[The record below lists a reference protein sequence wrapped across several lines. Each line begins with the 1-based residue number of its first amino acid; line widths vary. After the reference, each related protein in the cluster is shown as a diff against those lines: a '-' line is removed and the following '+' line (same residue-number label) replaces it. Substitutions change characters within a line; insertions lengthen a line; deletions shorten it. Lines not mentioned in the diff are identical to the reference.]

1 MIPLRRLARAV
12 VPFALSALA
21 ALAALQA
28 AAQPFDPAL
37 YAQLRWR
44 LIGPFRGG
52 RTVAAVG
59 VPGEPSVFYF
69 GANNGGVWKTTD
81 AGRTWKPI
89 FDGQP
94 TQSIGAIAVAPSDHR
109 VLYVGSGEGLQR
121 PDLSVGDGIYRSTDG
136 GATWRHM
143 GLDDAQQIPV
153 VRVDPKDPERVYAAV
168 LGHPYGPNALR
179 GIFRSTDGGA
189 HWEKVLYRDEDTGA
203 ADLALDPK
211 DPRTMYAD
219 LWAARQAPWEVG
231 ASFNGPGSGL
241 YKSTDGGTTWKPLG
255 GGLPTVAEG
264 LGRIG
269 LAVSPSRPERLYA
282 QVDADAAH
290 GGLYRSE
297 DAGATWKRVN
307 HENRIWGRGGDF
319 AEVEVDPENPDVV
332 YVCNTST
339 YRSTDGGATFTA
351 IKGAPGG
358 DDYHRLWIDPAN
370 PRTLFLG
377 SDQGATLSVNG
388 GETWSSWYN
397 QPTAQFYHVATDD
410 RFPYWVYGGQ
420 QESGSAGVASRG
432 NDGAITFRDWHPV
445 GAEEYGYIAPDP
457 LHPSLLYGGKISR
470 FDWSTG
476 QVQDVSPEPVRAGDV
491 RYVRT
496 LPVVFS
502 PADPH
507 VLYFAGSVLF
517 RTTDGGRSW
526 QRASPDL
533 TRPHP
538 GVPAVL
544 GVFAAGDPEHGNHR
558 GVIYAVAPSP
568 KDKDLLW
575 AGTDDGLIH
584 LTRDGGAHW
593 KDVTPPAL
601 DPWSKVSILEA
612 GHFDAGTAY
621 AAVNRFRLDDLRP
634 HVYRTHDFGATW
646 QEVVRGIPAN
656 EVVDAVREDPV
667 RRGLLYAGT
676 ERGVYVSW
684 NDGDDWQSLR
694 LNLPATSVRDLVV
707 HGDDL
712 VVGTHGRS
720 FWILDDAATLRQLSP
735 EVTGEA
741 AHLFKPPV
749 AYRLRRDL
757 NTDTPLP
764 PEEPAGE
771 NPPDGAILDFAL
783 GSLGSNT
790 AAVSGPVTLE
800 IHDAAGRLVRRYS
813 SADRPPP
820 IDATEFAIPTYWM
833 RPPQILPAGAG
844 VHRFVWDLR
853 YPPPEAPDR
862 DFPISAIVHDTPLEP
877 LGPFVLP
884 GEYRVTLT
892 AGGRTLEQPLSVR
905 MDPRVPVSAADLAAQ
920 LTLARDLVDAMA
932 RDAAAL
938 REVKALRERLA
949 REAQTSKA
957 AAELDA
963 RLAALAGG
971 GESRGAGREK
981 ATDLARLNADLAHL
995 YEVVE
1000 GTDAAPTTQARAAW
1014 IELDKKLGGLLAE
1027 WREIQKRAPGE
1038 AG

>member
-1 MIPLRRLARAV
+1 LRPARR
-12 VPFALSALA
+12 SALVPSCLA
-21 ALAALQA
+21 LLLAAPL
-28 AAQPFDPAL
+28 AAQPFDPGL
-37 YAQLRWR
+37 FAQLRWR

-59 VPGEPSVFYF
+59 VPGEPNVFYF

-94 TQSIGAIAVAPSDHR
+94 TQSIGAIAVAPSDPR
-109 VLYVGSGEGLQR
+109 VIYVGSGEGLQR
-121 PDLSVGDGIYRSTDG
+121 PDLSVGDGIYKTTDG
-136 GATWRHM
+136 GLTWRHL
-143 GLDDAQQIPV
+143 GLADGEQIPV
-153 VRVDPKDPERVYAAV
+153 VRIDPHDPERVYAAV
-168 LGHPYGPNALR
+168 LGHPYGPNAER
-179 GIFRSTDGGA
+179 GIFRSTDGGVR
-189 HWEKVLYRDEDTGA
+189 WEKVLYRDEDTGA

-219 LWAARQAPWEVG
+219 LWAARQAPWEIG

-241 YKSTDGGTTWKPLG
+241 WKSTDGGTTWKPLG
-255 GGLPTVAEG
+255 GGLPTVAQG

-269 LAVSPSRPERLYA
+269 VAIAPSRPERLYA

-290 GGLYRSE
+290 GGLYRSD
-297 DAGATWKRVN
+297 DAGATWRRVN
-307 HENRIWGRGGDF
+307 HETRIGGRGGDF
-319 AEVEVDPENPDVV
+319 AEVEVDPGNPDVV

-358 DDYHRLWIDPAN
+358 DDYHRLWIDPAT
-370 PRTLFLG
+370 PRVLLLG
-377 SDQGATLSVNG
+377 SDQGATLSLNG

-397 QPTAQFYHVATDD
+397 QPTAQLYHVATDD

-432 NDGAITFRDWHPV
+432 NDGAITSRDWHPV
-445 GAEEYGYIAPDP
+445 GAEEYGYVAPDP
-457 LHPSLLYGGKISR
+457 LHPNLVYGGKLQR
-470 FDWSTG
+470 FDWATG
-476 QVQDVSPEPVRAGDV
+476 QVQDVSPEPVRAGEI

-502 PADPH
+502 LVDPH
-507 VLYFAGSVLF
+507 VLYFGASVLF

-526 QRASPDL
+526 KRASPDL
-533 TRPHP
+533 TREHP

-544 GVFAAGDPEHGNHR
+544 GVFAAGDPEHGKHR

-568 KDKDLLW
+568 RDRDLLW

-593 KDVTPPAL
+593 QDVTPRAL
-601 DPWSKVSILEA
+601 TPWSKVSILEA

-646 QEVVRGIPAN
+646 REVVRGIPAN
-656 EVVDAVREDPV
+656 EVVNAVREDPA

-707 HGDDL
+707 HRDDL

-720 FWILDDAATLRQLSP
+720 FWILDDIAPLRELSP
-735 EVTGEA
+735 EVAGAA

-757 NTDTPLP
+757 YTDTPLP
-764 PEEPAGE
+764 PEEPVGQ
-771 NPPDGAILDFAL
+771 NPPDGAVLDFAL
-783 GSLGSNT
+783 G
-790 AAVSGPVTLE
+790 AAAGPVTLE
-800 IHDAAGRLVRRYS
+800 IHDAAGHLVRRYA

-820 IDATEFAIPTYWM
+820 VDATALAIPTYWI
-833 RPPQILPAGAG
+833 RPPQVLPAEAG

-853 YPPPEAPDR
+853 YPPPDALDH
-862 DFPISAIVHDTPLEP
+862 DYPISAIAHDTPSEP

-892 AGGRTLEQPLSVR
+892 AGGRTMTQPLTVR
-905 MDPRVPVSAADLAAQ
+905 MDPRVPVPPERLAEQ
-920 LTLARDLVDAMA
+920 LALARALVDAMG

-938 REVKALRERLA
+938 REVKALRDRLA
-949 REAQTSKA
+949 KLSTKSKGAEALDRE
-957 AAELDA
+957 
-963 RLAALAGG
+963 LAALAEGG
-971 GESRGAGREK
+971 GEASGGAK
-981 ATDLARLNADLAHL
+981 AADLTKMNGDLARLYD
-995 YEVVE
+995 VVE

-1014 IELDKKLGGLLAE
+1014 GELDTKLTALLARWKE
-1027 WREIQKRAPGE
+1027 IEGKEVPALHRELQRAGG
-1038 AG
+1038 AGTE